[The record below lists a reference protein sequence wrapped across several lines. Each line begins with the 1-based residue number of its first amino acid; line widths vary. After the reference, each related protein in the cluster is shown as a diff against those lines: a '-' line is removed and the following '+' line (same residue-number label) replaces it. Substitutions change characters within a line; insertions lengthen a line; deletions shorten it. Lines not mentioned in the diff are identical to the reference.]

1 MMTRKLLYTLDEF
14 AYDIKNVVDTD
25 GEGMDAVLRM
35 GRYLQRL
42 TTENDPDAFWDYGVP
57 AKISSGLPGQRLYD
71 DPDQRF
77 RLLLAE
83 YPPDTPT
90 AVHSHEGWVVIGI
103 LKGSER
109 YTSWRRTDD
118 GTDSSKATLEIAQDH
133 HLLPGEFGYLFK
145 EPYNVHR
152 QAAESKGAL
161 EIVLM
166 EGRGQRLV
174 HIDEETGDCSQP
186 IDLGR

>member
-1 MMTRKLLYTLDEF
+1 MARKLLYTLEEF
-14 AYDIKNVVDTD
+14 GHDVRNIVESE
-25 GEGMDAVLRM
+25 GEGVDAVLRM
-35 GRYLQRL
+35 GQYLQRL
-42 TTENDPDAFWDYGVP
+42 TTENDHEAFWDYGVP

-71 DPDQRF
+71 DPDQKF
-77 RLLLAE
+77 RVLLAE
-83 YPPDTPT
+83 YPPNMPT
-90 AVHSHEGWVVIGI
+90 AVHSHEGWVVVGL

-118 GTDSSKATLEIAQDH
+118 GSDPTKATLEVAQDH
-133 HLLPGEFGYLFK
+133 HILPGEFGYLFN

-152 QAAESKGAL
+152 QAAESQGAL

-166 EGRGQRLV
+166 AGRGQRLV

-186 IDLGR
+186 MELGR